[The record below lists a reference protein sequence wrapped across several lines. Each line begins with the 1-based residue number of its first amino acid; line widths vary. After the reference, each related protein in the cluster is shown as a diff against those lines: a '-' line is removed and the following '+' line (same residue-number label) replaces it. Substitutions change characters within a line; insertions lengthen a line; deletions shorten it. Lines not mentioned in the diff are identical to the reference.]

1 MKPWTPPRR
10 SRGYLQEVPIATAI
24 VLIAVAALMGY
35 VGVTGKKLLVAVD
48 GLVLLAYF
56 YYVILARGWRPGS
69 AAPVRL
75 MLRWMLFGALALLL
89 VGGVA
94 AFALVYTEQ

>member
-56 YYVILARGWRPGS
+56 
-69 AAPVRL
+69 
-75 MLRWMLFGALALLL
+75 
-89 VGGVA
+89 
-94 AFALVYTEQ
+94 